1 MELDRKTC
9 YRALETRDSRFDGR
23 FFTGVLSTGIYC
35 RPICPATT
43 PREENCVFL
52 PSAAAAR
59 DSGFRP
65 CLRCRP
71 EASPGTPAWAG
82 TSATVSRALR
92 LIDGGALD
100 AASVSDLALSLGL
113 GDRHLRRLFLKH
125 LGATPVA
132 VAQTRRIHF
141 AKRLIDETSMAMAEI
156 ALSSGFSS
164 VRRFNDAFA
173 KTYGRPP
180 TGIRRQAGGPENA
193 GVNAGAN
200 AGAGLTLRLP
210 YRPPYPWGRVAAY
223 LGARAIPG
231 VEAVDGGGYRRTIR
245 IDGTVGW
252 VHVAPGPTGNFLNAR
267 LFLSDT
273 TALIRVV
280 ERLRAVFDLDADPQG
295 IASRFTGDPVL
306 GREARRA
313 VRVPGA
319 WDGFELGVRAILG
332 QQITVKGATTLSGR
346 LAAAFGTPFGGGGA
360 LSYLFPSAQTLAAAD
375 LSGLGLTAAR
385 ARAIKAF
392 AAAVADRTIVLDGT
406 GEAGETARRIAAL
419 PGLGPWT
426 AQYIAMR
433 ALREPDAFPDSD
445 LGLRR
450 AAAEGE
456 APLGARELHRLAEAW
471 RPWRAYGAMLL
482 WTKKEARP

>member
-1 MELDRKTC
+1 MELDRETC
-9 YRALETRDSRFDGR
+9 YRALETRDPRFDGR

-43 PREENCVFL
+43 PKEKNCVFL
-52 PSAAAAR
+52 ASAAAAR

-92 LIDGGALD
+92 LIDGGAMD
-100 AASVSDLALSLGL
+100 AGSVSDLAFSLGV

-125 LGATPVA
+125 LGSTPVA

-141 AKRLIDETSMAMAEI
+141 AKRLIDETSMAMADI

-164 VRRFNDAFA
+164 IRRFNDAFA
-173 KTYGRPP
+173 KTYRRPP
-180 TGIRRQAGGPENA
+180 TDIRRRVESPGGTA
-193 GVNAGAN
+193 T
-200 AGAGLTLRLP
+200 GAGLTLRLA

-223 LGARAIPG
+223 LAARAIPG
-231 VEAVDGGGYRRTIR
+231 VESVDAGGYRRTIR
-245 IDGTVGW
+245 INGTVGQ
-252 VHVAPGPTGNFLNAR
+252 VHVTPAPTGNFLNAR
-267 LFLSDT
+267 ISLSDT

-280 ERLRAVFDLDADPQG
+280 DRLRAIFDLDADPER
-295 IASRFTGDPVL
+295 ISACFRGDPVL

-346 LAAAFGTPFGGGGA
+346 LTAAFGTPFGDATGP
-360 LSYLFPSAQTLAAAD
+360 LSYLFPSARTLAEAD
-375 LSGLGLTAAR
+375 LAGLGLTTAR
-385 ARAIKAF
+385 ARAVTTF
-392 AAAVADRTIVLDGT
+392 ATAIADGSIVLDGS
-406 GEAGETARRIAAL
+406 GETGETARRIAGL

-450 AAAEGE
+450 AAADGE
-456 APLGARELHRLAEAW
+456 APLGARELHELAEAW

-482 WTKKEARP
+482 WTKKESRP